1 MTPPVRAALALS
13 ALLVAIAA
21 FPAVAQASPIIGS
34 VSFSGSQDGSTNP
47 TVTIT
52 GIGFDP
58 QPAATPAVCGGSLFP
73 DNQLSFYTSSALGG
87 AFSAGSESN
96 LLGLALATYTD
107 TTIVYQLGSGGCGYP
122 TFGKVVQG
130 GTFTV
135 DVNGASCTGIVNYTS
150 PVPCSPLDITA
161 PTVTIT
167 SGPSDPTS
175 STSAEF
181 DFSASDPDDSSGFV
195 FSCNLDDGAF
205 SACGD
210 GTGGASTSASYSGL
224 ADGTH
229 TFAVHAADAAG
240 NAGSDATYTWRVDTL
255 PPVLSLPADMVVN
268 ATSPAGATVAFT
280 ATSQDDDGSFYPVT
294 CSPAS
299 GATFPIGTT
308 AVSCQATD
316 AAGNTASGGFAVTVK
331 GAEDQLVDLLV
342 KVDGLVPGRSLTGKL
357 ESALDRLRAG
367 DRAGACD
374 SLDHFM
380 SAVRVRSGKSI
391 TVATAD
397 ALLADAAR
405 IQAVIRCA

>member
-1 MTPPVRAALALS
+1 MRAALALA

-47 TVTIT
+47 TVTIA

-58 QPAATPAVCGGSLFP
+58 QPVATAAGCGGSLFP
-73 DNQLSFYTSSALGG
+73 DDQLSFSTSSALGG

-96 LLGLALATYTD
+96 LLGLAVSTYTD
-107 TTIVYQLGSGGCGYP
+107 TTIVYQFGSGGGCGYP

-130 GTFTV
+130 GSFTV
-135 DVNGASCTGIVNYTS
+135 NVNGASCTGIVDYTS

-161 PTVTIT
+161 PTMTIT
-167 SGPSDPTS
+167 SGPSDPTN
-175 STSAEF
+175 STSAEL

-195 FSCNLDDGAF
+195 FSCKLDDGAF

-210 GTGGASTSASYSGL
+210 GTGGASTSTSYSGL

-229 TFAVHAADAAG
+229 TFAVHAADTAG
-240 NAGSDATYTWRVDTL
+240 NTGADATYTWRVDTL
-255 PPVLSLPADMVVN
+255 LPVLTLPADMVVN

-280 ATSQDDDGSFYPVT
+280 ATSQDDDGTSYPVT

-308 AVSCQATD
+308 SVGCQATD

-357 ESALDRLRAG
+357 QSALDRLRAG
-367 DRAGACD
+367 DTAGACD

-380 SAVRVRSGKSI
+380 NAVRVRSGKSI
-391 TVATAD
+391 PVAMAD
-397 ALLADAAR
+397 DLLADAAR
-405 IQAVIRCA
+405 IEAVIPCG